1 MLVRAGVGDV
11 LGKWAGDLGISMM
24 VLAFGL
30 AILLKVAQG
39 SGTVAMIT
47 VSAIVAPL
55 LGVATLPYHEVYV
68 LMAIGSGSLIG
79 TWMNDSGF
87 WVFRTMTG
95 LTEIETLKTKTMLL
109 VVLGTAG
116 MLVTVLGSQLVPLR

>member
-1 MLVRAGVGDV
+1 
-11 LGKWAGDLGISMM
+11 
-24 VLAFGL
+24 
-30 AILLKVAQG
+30 
-39 SGTVAMIT
+39 
-47 VSAIVAPL
+47 
-55 LGVATLPYHEVYV
+55 
-68 LMAIGSGSLIG
+68 MAIGSGSLIG

-87 WVFRTMTG
+87 WVFRTMAG

>member
-1 MLVRAGVGDV
+1 
-11 LGKWAGDLGISMM
+11 
-24 VLAFGL
+24 
-30 AILLKVAQG
+30 
-39 SGTVAMIT
+39 MIT

-55 LGVATLPYHEVYV
+55 LAVAELPYHEVYV
-68 LMAIGSGSLIG
+68 LMSIGSGAMIG

-116 MLVTVLGSQLVPLR
+116 MLMTVIGSQLVPLR